1 MAQDE
6 FCSEIPGG
14 ERPTPIHSILY
25 ANLGSPG
32 AELNPTAGAVAV
44 TSSGDPLPVASKD
57 STVTIKAGQQA
68 VMGEPSC
75 GPNQEHRSHTEVN
88 SCPPLSWLPPAKSE
102 YKLQK
107 RYGLPL
113 ARTGVGLQGCV
124 LTPEGSRAPAL
135 TQEPVAAGVRGRVP
149 WPPPSHPWLLQPQ
162 TPAEAVIPIKN
173 FRSQAGR

>member
-57 STVTIKAGQQA
+57 STVTIKAGEQA
-68 VMGEPSC
+68 VMGEPPC

-107 RYGLPL
+107 DMVCRW
-113 ARTGVGLQGCV
+113 
-124 LTPEGSRAPAL
+124 PEPG
-135 TQEPVAAGVRGRVP
+135 
-149 WPPPSHPWLLQPQ
+149 
-162 TPAEAVIPIKN
+162 
-173 FRSQAGR
+173 